1 MDPSG
6 EGWLLVFCDGVDLP
20 GIGDAGMML
29 QSFLGVGRRT
39 HPFSVESNGLYPLCR
54 KLFSGNGYSSYLV
67 QLLLVVLH

>member
-29 QSFLGVGRRT
+29 QSFLGVGGNT
-39 HPFSVESNGLYPLCR
+39 H
-54 KLFSGNGYSSYLV
+54 LFCGE
-67 QLLLVVLH
+67 